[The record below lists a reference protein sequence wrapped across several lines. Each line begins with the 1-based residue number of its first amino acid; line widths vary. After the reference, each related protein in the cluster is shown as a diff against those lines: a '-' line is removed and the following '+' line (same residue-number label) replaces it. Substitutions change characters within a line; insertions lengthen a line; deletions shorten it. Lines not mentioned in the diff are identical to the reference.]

1 MTAAGLLLAL
11 GSALALNWGFFV
23 QHGAAGTLPPLTV
36 RRPVHS
42 LRLLFA
48 NPRWLAGF
56 LVGLGGWALY
66 IGALRLATLSL
77 VQGVA
82 AGGLG
87 VIALLVWLSTGA
99 ARPGHREQAA
109 VAVSV
114 LGLVLLAVSLAG
126 QGTTAG
132 TPAARYVAAWLVGLA
147 VVAGVLAASTRLGMP
162 AAVALG
168 AAAGIFYATGDVAT
182 KSAVASLGLLF
193 VPVVLASHG
202 LAFVS
207 LQLAFQRGSAL
218 VTVGLATLLTNA
230 LPIAA
235 GAELFHE
242 GLPSGPLGAVR
253 LAAFA
258 LVVAGAALLGVGVPD
273 ESGLSSSAHGAGA
286 TTTVGFSAGRSSS
299 ERLPS
304 PL

>member
-1 MTAAGLLLAL
+1 MTALGLLLAL
-11 GSALALNWGFFV
+11 GSALALNWGFFT
-23 QHGAAGTLPPLTV
+23 QHGAAGSLPPLSV
-36 RRPVHS
+36 RRPVES

-48 NPRWLAGF
+48 DRRWLIGF

-66 IGALRLATLSL
+66 VGALRLAPLSL
-77 VQGVA
+77 VQAVA

-87 VIALLVWLSTGA
+87 ILALLVGELG
-99 ARPGHREQAA
+99 RREQAA

-126 QGTTAG
+126 QRHAAPVPGAG
-132 TPAARYVAAWLVGLA
+132 NVAAWLVGLA
-147 VVAGVLAASTRLGMP
+147 IAGAVVAASTRFGVP

-168 AAAGIFYATGDVAT
+168 AAAGIFYATGDIAT
-182 KSAVASLGLLF
+182 KAAVASLGLLF

-207 LQLAFQRGSAL
+207 LQLAFQRGGAL

-242 GLPSGPLGAVR
+242 GIPSGALGALR

-258 LVVAGAALLGVGVPD
+258 LVVAGAALL
-273 ESGLSSSAHGAGA
+273 SSAAHDAGA
-286 TTTVGFSAGRSSS
+286 TTTVGLSAGRSSN

>member
-1 MTAAGLLLAL
+1 MTALGLLLAL

-23 QHGAAGTLPPLTV
+23 QHGAAGSLPPLSL
-36 RRPVHS
+36 RRPARS

-48 NPRWLAGF
+48 NPRWLVGF

-66 IGALRLATLSL
+66 VGALRLAPLSL

-87 VIALLVWLSTGA
+87 ILALLVWLSPGA
-99 ARPGHREQAA
+99 ARPGRREQAA

-126 QGTTAG
+126 QGHTAL
-132 TPAARYVAAWLVGLA
+132 TPSSGQVAVWLVGLA
-147 VVAGVLAASTRLGMP
+147 VAGGVTAASTRIGLP

-168 AAAGIFYATGDVAT
+168 ASAGIFYATGDVAT
-182 KSAVASLGLLF
+182 KAAVASLGLLF

-207 LQLAFQRGSAL
+207 LQLAFQRGGAL

-242 GLPSGPLGAVR
+242 GIPPGPLGAVR

-273 ESGLSSSAHGAGA
+273 EPALSSPAHAAGA
-286 TTTVGFSAGRSSS
+286 TTTLGFSAGRSSN

>member
-1 MTAAGLLLAL
+1 VTALGLLLAL

-23 QHGAAGTLPPLTV
+23 QHGAAGGLPPLSV
-36 RRPVHS
+36 RRPLYS

-48 NPRWLAGF
+48 HRRWLAGF

-66 IGALRLATLSL
+66 IGALRFAPLSL
-77 VQGVA
+77 VQSVA

-87 VIALLVWLSTGA
+87 VLALLVWLSPGA
-99 ARPGHREQAA
+99 ARPGRREQAA

-114 LGLVLLAVSLAG
+114 LGLLLLAVSLAG
-126 QGTTAG
+126 QGHNAATPGAG
-132 TPAARYVAAWLVGLA
+132 HVAAWLIGLGIAA
-147 VVAGVLAASTRLGMP
+147 VATVASTRLGLP

-168 AAAGIFYATGDVAT
+168 AAAGIFYATGDIAT
-182 KSAVASLGLLF
+182 KAAVASLGLLF

-207 LQLAFQRGSAL
+207 LQLAFQRGGAL

-242 GLPSGPLGAVR
+242 GIPPGPLGVVR

-258 LVVAGAALLGVGVPD
+258 LVVAGAALL
-273 ESGLSSSAHGAGA
+273 SSPAHDPGA
-286 TTTVGFSAGRSSS
+286 TTTVGLPAGRSSN